1 MTEAQLDI
9 QEIAR
14 RGQALYD
21 ERIRPLVETE
31 ANIGNHLTLDILTGD
46 YEIADRGV
54 ESGVKLRE
62 RRPEGILYGVRIGY
76 DAVYG
81 YHHRPRRQT
90 S

>member
-31 ANIGNHLTLDILTGD
+31 ANVGKHLALDVPSGD
-46 YEIADRGV
+46 YEIAERGIEASRRLRDRH
-54 ESGVKLRE
+54 
-62 RRPEGILYGVRIGY
+62 PEGLFYRVRIGY

-81 YHHRPRRQT
+81 HHNHPRRLIA
-90 S
+90 